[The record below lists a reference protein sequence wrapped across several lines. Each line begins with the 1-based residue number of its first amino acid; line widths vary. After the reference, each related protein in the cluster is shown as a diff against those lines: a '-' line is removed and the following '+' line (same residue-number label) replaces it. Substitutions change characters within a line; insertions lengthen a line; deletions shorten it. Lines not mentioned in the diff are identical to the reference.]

1 MMYRILHT
9 TRLLPSSIFVRLSST
24 NKIPIR
30 NIQNIDDDND
40 DDDDN
45 VPKKVMSPKD
55 YIFADSK
62 SSQYKEKNKR
72 KQKQWLKELEQRQVT
87 PKTPLSSF
95 IKEQKPTSK
104 KSEEPKSE
112 NKPIR

>member
-1 MMYRILHT
+1 MIYRILHT
-9 TRLLPSSIFVRLSST
+9 TRLIPSSIVVRLSST

-30 NIQNIDDDND
+30 NIPNIDDD

-45 VPKKVMSPKD
+45 ISKKVMSSKD

-62 SSQYKEKNKR
+62 SSQFKEKNKR
-72 KQKQWLKELEQRQVT
+72 KQKQWLKELEQQQVI

-95 IKEQKPTSK
+95 IKEQKPTS
-104 KSEEPKSE
+104 EKSE
-112 NKPIR
+112 NKSIR

>member
-1 MMYRILHT
+1 MYRILHT
-9 TRLLPSSIFVRLSST
+9 ARLLPSSIVIRFNSI

-30 NIQNIDDDND
+30 NVLNIDDD

-45 VPKKVMSPKD
+45 SKKLTSPKD

-62 SSQYKEKNKR
+62 SSRFKEKNKR
-72 KQKQWLKELEQRQVT
+72 KQKQWSKELEQRQII

-95 IKEQKPTSK
+95 TKETKTTPEKLNEQS
-104 KSEEPKSE
+104 SE
-112 NKPIR
+112 NQIIQ